1 LRLGNWW
8 RFRDIYLCRS
18 IIRIRN
24 LRGMKGKERVGKV
37 KKWFISFLIPS
48 TSSQEK
54 DFLAK
59 TYAAFSVYY
68 PAS

>member
-1 LRLGNWW
+1 
-8 RFRDIYLCRS
+8 
-18 IIRIRN
+18 
-24 LRGMKGKERVGKV
+24 MKGKERVGKV